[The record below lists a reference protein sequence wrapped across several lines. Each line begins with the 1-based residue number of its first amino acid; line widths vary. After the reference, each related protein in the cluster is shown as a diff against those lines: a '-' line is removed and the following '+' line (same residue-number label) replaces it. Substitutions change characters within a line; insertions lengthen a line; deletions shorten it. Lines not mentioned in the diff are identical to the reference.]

1 LSSLQ
6 LCFHPIYLPYL
17 KLYGLIFSQATMQ
30 MLRSENKLQML
41 QDHLGYL
48 LEAELLEQMAQVAK
62 IRETTT
68 DEIIVHV
75 GDHLQMIPIVIEGS
89 IKISRENENGEEL
102 LLYYIEGGD
111 TCAMSLQCCTRKI
124 DSQIKATSMEPSFL
138 LMFPAEYMENWL
150 DQFKSWRQYILNS
163 YHTRMLELM
172 ESIDAIAF
180 MNLDQRLL
188 RYLSDQAKILGST
201 EINLTHQQVAD
212 DLHSSRVVIS
222 RLLKQ
227 LETKGEIKLLRN
239 KIILMNF

>member
-1 LSSLQ
+1 
-6 LCFHPIYLPYL
+6 
-17 KLYGLIFSQATMQ
+17 
-30 MLRSENKLQML
+30 MLRTENKLQL
-41 QDHLGYL
+41 LKDHLGYILEEGL
-48 LEAELLEQMAQVAK
+48 LEEMAQVAK
-62 IRETTT
+62 VRETAA
-68 DEIIVHV
+68 DEIVVNV

-89 IKISRENENGEEL
+89 IKISRENDNGEEL

-124 DSQIKATSMEPSFL
+124 DSQIKATSIEPSLL
-138 LMFPAEYMENWL
+138 LMFPAEHMEHWM
-150 DQFKSWRQYILNS
+150 DQYKSWRQYILGS

-188 RYLSDQAKILGST
+188 KYLSDQAKILGSV
-201 EINLTHQQVAD
+201 EINHTHQQVAD

-239 KIILMNF
+239 KIILLNF

>member
-1 LSSLQ
+1 M
-6 LCFHPIYLPYL
+6 F
-17 KLYGLIFSQATMQ
+17 KL
-30 MLRSENKLQML
+30 ENKLQLL

-62 IRETTT
+62 IRETTA

-124 DSQIKATSMEPSFL
+124 DSQIKATAMEPSLL

-150 DQFKSWRQYILNS
+150 DQFKSWRQYILSS

-188 RYLSDQAKILGST
+188 RYLSDQVKILGST
-201 EINLTHQQVAD
+201 EIHLTHQKVAD

-239 KIILMNF
+239 KIILINY